1 MGGWETGTVGGGWDI
16 SAVGVVD
23 VGGPAIRLKSLP
35 LGLPVRGDGEGA
47 PPTPLGDATAA
58 VAAAT
63 GAGEPTGDGS
73 AVVDTG
79 GGADMR
85 LKSLPFGGGT
95 MLMSVGLRLILI
107 QSAVGG

>member
-1 MGGWETGTVGGGWDI
+1 MGGWETGTVGGGCVI

-23 VGGPAIRLKSLP
+23 GGGPAIRLKSLP
-35 LGLPVRGDGEGA
+35 LGLPVRGDGDGA
-47 PPTPLGDATAA
+47 PPTPLGDANATAVVAA

-73 AVVDTG
+73 EVVETG

-85 LKSLPFGGGT
+85 LRSLPFGGGT
-95 MLMSVGLRLILI
+95 MMILMSRQL
-107 QSAVGG
+107 AVES